1 MADVYTVLFIMIG
14 ILLSVPAIL
23 IACNV
28 LMPNV
33 TERVHMRLD
42 KTPGKCFALGLPV
55 TIVFG
60 LFAFGNFE
68 SSIGLFQ
75 TLAFITLF
83 LLMAIGTIGGA
94 GMARLLGARIMPQA
108 KPNSNIAFLL
118 RGAIVYEFACLV
130 PIVGWFVFAPIIG
143 ITAIGATVFSLLKW
157 TPKTQPLVV
166 QPVSGD

>member
-1 MADVYTVLFIMIG
+1 MADVYTVFFIMIG

-23 IACNV
+23 VACNL

-33 TERVHMRLD
+33 TERVQTRLD

-55 TIVFG
+55 TLILG
-60 LFAFGNFE
+60 IFAFANFE
-68 SSIGLFQ
+68 SSIGLLQ

-83 LLMAIGTIGGA
+83 FLMAIGTIGGS
-94 GMARLLGARIMPQA
+94 GMARLLGTRLAPHS
-108 KPNSNIAFLL
+108 KPNSNMAFLL

-143 ITAIGATVFSLLKW
+143 ITAIGATIFALLKW
-157 TPKTQPLVV
+157 VPKTQPLVV
-166 QPVSGD
+166 QPASGD